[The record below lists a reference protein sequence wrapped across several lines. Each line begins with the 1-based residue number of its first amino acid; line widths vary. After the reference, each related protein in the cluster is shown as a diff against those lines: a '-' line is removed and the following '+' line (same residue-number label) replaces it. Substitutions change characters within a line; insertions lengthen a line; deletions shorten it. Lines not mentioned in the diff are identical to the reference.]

1 MKNVTALVLAC
12 LLALWTAGGDARET
26 ETGME
31 SFLVITDTH
40 LTRDP
45 REHAA
50 MMEAVLQAARGRDAV
65 LLLGDNTNNT
75 HAEEHALGGG
85 AGGFAQAACGSGGRA
100 AAEGHVHIVAR
111 IPVGDREDVE
121 VVDRLSV
128 GLQPGGTLAEHLQ
141 ITLRCQVFSHVESF

>member
-1 MKNVTALVLAC
+1 MEKWKSVLAC

-26 ETGME
+26 ETGIE

-65 LLLGDNTNNT
+65 LLL
-75 HAEEHALGGG
+75 EEVILR
-85 AGGFAQAACGSGGRA
+85 QQSGSG
-100 AAEGHVHIVAR
+100 
-111 IPVGDREDVE
+111 
-121 VVDRLSV
+121 
-128 GLQPGGTLAEHLQ
+128 
-141 ITLRCQVFSHVESF
+141 